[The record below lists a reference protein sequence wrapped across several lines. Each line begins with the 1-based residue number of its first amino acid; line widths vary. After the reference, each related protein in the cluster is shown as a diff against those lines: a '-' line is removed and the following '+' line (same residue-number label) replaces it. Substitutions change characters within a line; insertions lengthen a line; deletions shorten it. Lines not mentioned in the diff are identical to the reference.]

1 MKLFSTRE
9 AAAIL
14 GISERRVRALIIE
27 GRLLAQKVGRDYVIE
42 EKAIKTVRVYG
53 KPGRPTHSMKAQSF
67 STNKP

>member
-27 GRLLAQKVGRDYVIE
+27 GRLSAQKVGRDYVIE

-53 KPGRPTHSMKAQSF
+53 KPGRPTHSK
-67 STNKP
+67 